1 MNKWL
6 DLINKKYDEII
17 NVGEKAYRD
26 ALENQ
31 QLRFIVE
38 MDENGNVYSW
48 YDIAGGNSLHTS
60 TYRGESIELL
70 HFCMRD
76 WENNPTNES
85 VEDKLREK
93 GLYSLYLEERERQNA
108 EDVIDTAEL
117 VLSNSSNEQLLEC
130 LEECR
135 KDELE
140 FMVDEYARDE
150 SMNKL
155 DALKE
160 QLENLCE

>member
-31 QLRFIVE
+31 NLRFIVE

-48 YDIAGGNSLHTS
+48 YDIAGGNSFHMS
-60 TYRGESIELL
+60 TYKGESIELFQ
-70 HFCMRD
+70 FCMRY
-76 WENNPTNES
+76 WENNPTDES
-85 VEDKLREK
+85 VEDKLKEK
-93 GLYSLYLEERERQNA
+93 GLYSLYLEERERQDA
-108 EDVIDTAEL
+108 EDYDTAEL
-117 VLSNSSNEQLLEC
+117 VLSNSSDEQLLEC

-140 FMVDEYARDE
+140 FMVDEYARSE
-150 SMNKL
+150 SIDKL

-160 QLENLCE
+160 QLSLCE